1 MWWVQITRIRHAV
14 SIMLSVQLR
23 DRHVLWVDGEH
34 NTFLFFVNVVLENG
48 NGVVVLDWMNIAF
61 LKRKTRIKGF
71 FINFDRALHL

>member
-1 MWWVQITRIRHAV
+1 MSSGLMVNIITFY
-14 SIMLSVQLR
+14 SLLTS
-23 DRHVLWVDGEH
+23 
-34 NTFLFFVNVVLENG
+34 FLENG